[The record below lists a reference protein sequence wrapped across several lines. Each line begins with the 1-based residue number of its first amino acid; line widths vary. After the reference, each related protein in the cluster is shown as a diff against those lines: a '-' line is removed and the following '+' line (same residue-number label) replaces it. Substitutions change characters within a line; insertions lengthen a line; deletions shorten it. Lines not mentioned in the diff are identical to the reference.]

1 MKRLL
6 EKVCFV
12 AAMMTNMLEMVSQMI
27 CAPAVM
33 FLFMEVV
40 FKVSEVLWNMDM
52 TYMMNHLMLVVG
64 SQFINRLLWM
74 SKLSQVCTSLCPT
87 TKSLQKLNLPR

>member
-12 AAMMTNMLEMVSQMI
+12 AAMMTNLLEMVSQMI

-52 TYMMNHLMLVVG
+52 TNMMNHMMLVVG
-64 SQFINRLLWM
+64 
-74 SKLSQVCTSLCPT
+74 
-87 TKSLQKLNLPR
+87 

>member
-6 EKVCFV
+6 EKVRFV
-12 AAMMTNMLEMVSQMI
+12 AAMMTNLLEMVSQMI

-33 FLFMEVV
+33 FLFMEV
-40 FKVSEVLWNMDM
+40 LWNMDM

-64 SQFINRLLWM
+64 
-74 SKLSQVCTSLCPT
+74 
-87 TKSLQKLNLPR
+87 